1 MKTLLLQEE
10 VIRDTRLPERH
21 SDIHFYRF
29 ISIADTPVNP
39 LFRMC
44 SDASKSV
51 KKMKPPMREID
62 YSVFKDIQDSCT
74 EVFPEIKHLV

>member
-1 MKTLLLQEE
+1 MKPLLLQED
-10 VIRDTRLPERH
+10 VIRDTKLPERH
-21 SDIHFYRF
+21 SDIRFYRF
-29 ISIADTPVNP
+29 MSIADTPVNP

-44 SDASKSV
+44 SDASDSV
-51 KKMKPPMREID
+51 QQLKPPMREID

>member
-1 MKTLLLQEE
+1 MKPLLLQED
-10 VIRDTRLPERH
+10 VIRDTKLPERH
-21 SDIHFYRF
+21 SDIRFYLF
-29 ISIADTPVNP
+29 MSIVDTPVNP

-44 SDASKSV
+44 SDASDSV
-51 KKMKPPMREID
+51 QQLKPPMREID